1 MNVVYTSLYM
11 QLLNQTED
19 DMSQY
24 YTFYNKK
31 WFIVSALFQSLEFWA
46 VRSLPICSK
55 YQFFLQFPVKYISLS
70 NCVQIFNQYVNRY
83 ASLVYQR
90 LT

>member
-31 WFIVSALFQSLEFWA
+31 WFIVSALFQSLEFWT
-46 VRSLPICSK
+46 SYLFKISI
-55 YQFFLQFPVKYISLS
+55 FLQFPVKYISLS

>member
-1 MNVVYTSLYM
+1 MNVVNTSLYM

-55 YQFFLQFPVKYISLS
+55 YQFFYNFLLNIFLFRIVCKY
-70 NCVQIFNQYVNRY
+70 
-83 ASLVYQR
+83 
-90 LT
+90 LTNMLIDMPH